1 LAHPPIDILAR
12 LLAGDLSHEEM
23 VKEVIP
29 HLLESCPG
37 CREQHQEIL
46 RLQKDFGHWDER
58 VAVLEGRQAIE
69 LFAGLKDLPFDEQLG
84 LVTDD
89 ESFQTWGLCQLLLK
103 ESLDAAFEDAAR
115 ATNFAELGVKVAQT
129 LGTAYDPHWVLDLR
143 ARAHAYLGNAQ
154 RVLGELRSADTAF
167 REAESLLARSMTG
180 NELIVAEVMHLK
192 SSLRRA
198 QRRLDEAM
206 RLIEQSLS
214 IYRQHGAPDGELNEE
229 MGVALLKRGKILEE
243 LGNEDEA
250 IASLREAVR
259 IADRRSRLGLY
270 ARQNL
275 ALSLA
280 LAGRFEEAEQS
291 LLEVR
296 GELEENGRPLDLLR
310 LRWTEGK
317 VAFGSG
323 RLGEA
328 EALFREVQAEF
339 LPRGMGYDAALVS
352 LDLAVLLAREHRTED
367 LKRLA
372 AEVMQV
378 FESRDVHREAV
389 AALILF
395 QNACE
400 EERLTAELARQIA
413 AILQREQR
421 AK

>member
-1 LAHPPIDILAR
+1 LAHPPIETLAR

-23 VKEVIP
+23 VNEVIP
-29 HLLESCPG
+29 HLLERCPECQG
-37 CREQHQEIL
+37 QHQEIL

-69 LFAGLKDLPFDEQLG
+69 QFAGLKNLPFDEQLG
-84 LVTDD
+84 LLTDD

-115 ATNFAELGVKVAQT
+115 AINFAELGVKVSQT

-180 NELIVAEVMHLK
+180 NELVRAEVLYLK

-198 QRRLDEAM
+198 QRRWDDAM
-206 RLIEQSLS
+206 GLADQALA
-214 IYRQHGAPDGELNEE
+214 IYQAHDDSQ
-229 MGVALLKRGKILEE
+229 GVGSVLVKRAKILEE
-243 LGNEDEA
+243 LGRTGEA
-250 IASLREAVR
+250 LSSLERAVEV
-259 IADRRSRLGLY
+259 AVPTSHLGLY
-270 ARQNL
+270 ARHNL
-275 ALSLA
+275 VLCLSLA
-280 LAGRFEEAEQS
+280 GQNEEAAR
-291 LLEVR
+291 LLGEVR
-296 GELEENGRPLDLLR
+296 ECFRQSGRSLDLLR
-310 LRWTEGK
+310 LHWTEGK
-317 VAFGSG
+317 VAFGLG
-323 RLGEA
+323 RFQEA
-328 EALFREVQAEF
+328 ETQFREVQADF
-339 LPRGMGYDAALVS
+339 LSRGMGYDAALVS
-352 LDLAVLLAREHRTED
+352 LDLAVLFALEHRTED

-400 EERLTAELARQIA
+400 EERLTAELAGQIA

>member
-1 LAHPPIDILAR
+1 MAHPPIETLAR
-12 LLAGDLSHEEM
+12 LLAGDLSHEEL
-23 VKEVIP
+23 VNEVIP
-29 HLLESCPG
+29 HLLELCPDCQG
-37 CREQHQEIL
+37 QRQEIL
-46 RLQKDFGHWDER
+46 RLQKVFGHWDER
-58 VAVLEGRQAIE
+58 VAVLEGREAIE
-69 LFAGLKDLPFDEQLG
+69 LFAGLKDLPFDEQLSR
-84 LVTDD
+84 VTDD

-115 ATNFAELGVKVAQT
+115 AINFAELGVKVAQT

-206 RLIEQSLS
+206 QLTEQSLS
-214 IYRQHGAPDGELNEE
+214 IYRQHDAQDEE

-243 LGNEDEA
+243 LGNDEEA

-259 IADRRSRLGLY
+259 VVDKRSRLGLY

-280 LAGRFEEAEQS
+280 LAGRFEEAERF

-296 GELEENGRPLDLLR
+296 GELEGSGRPLDLLR

-317 VAFGSG
+317 VAFGLG
-323 RLGEA
+323 RFQAA

-339 LPRGMGYDAALVS
+339 LSRGMGYDAALVS
-352 LDLAVLLAREHRTED
+352 LDLAVLFAREHRTED

-400 EERLTAELARQIA
+400 EERLTAELAGQIA

>member
-1 LAHPPIDILAR
+1 LAHPPIETLAR
-12 LLAGDLSHEEM
+12 LLAGDLSHEEL
-23 VKEVIP
+23 VNEVIP
-29 HLLESCPG
+29 HLLERCPD
-37 CREQHQEIL
+37 CQEQHQEIL
-46 RLQKDFGHWDER
+46 RLQKEFGHWDER

-69 LFAGLKDLPFDEQLG
+69 LFAGLKDLPFDEQLS

-115 ATNFAELGVKVAQT
+115 AINFAELGVKVSQT

-180 NELIVAEVMHLK
+180 NEFIVAEVMHLK

-206 RLIEQSLS
+206 RLTEQSLS
-214 IYRQHGAPDGELNEE
+214 IYQQHDALHEE

-243 LGNEDEA
+243 LGNEEEA

-259 IADRRSRLGLY
+259 VADKRSRLGLY

-275 ALSLA
+275 ALSLV
-280 LAGRFEEAEQS
+280 LAGRFAEAEQF

-296 GELEENGRPLDLLR
+296 EELEGSGRPLDLLR
-310 LRWTEGK
+310 LHWTEGK
-317 VAFGSG
+317 VAFGL
-323 RLGEA
+323 RRFDEA
-328 EALFREVQAEF
+328 EALFREVQVEF
-339 LPRGMGYDAALVS
+339 LSRGMGYDAALVS

-400 EERLTAELARQIA
+400 EERLTAELAGQIA